1 MTPVQMEDQGLRIRN
16 LQQLLWRIQQW
27 LRTMEVKLK
36 TRSRSPS
43 PSWAALKIKSL
54 KEIYLFSLPIKE
66 SDY

>member
-1 MTPVQMEDQGLRIRN
+1 VEDTAVVVVEA
-16 LQQLLWRIQQW
+16 